1 MTTAK
6 GGIVR
11 VQGLLGIGLAASMVA
26 ACGGGDGAS
35 RAAPATSAA
44 GPAAIDVV
52 RVVEQ
57 VLDVPLSLPG
67 ELTAFQSVAMFPRVT
82 GFVKTVNVDRGSK
95 VRAGDVLVSLE
106 APELAAQ
113 RAEAQSKLQG
123 AQAQLSVARAKADA
137 DKSTSARLKAAAETP
152 GVVAGN
158 D

>member
-6 GGIVR
+6 RDIVR
-11 VQGLLGIGLAASMVA
+11 VRRILSIVLAASMAA

-35 RAAPATSAA
+35 RAAPVTAAA

-57 VLDVPLSLPG
+57 SLDVPLSLPG

-95 VRAGDVLVSLE
+95 VRAGR
-106 APELAAQ
+106 AAG
-113 RAEAQSKLQG
+113 L
-123 AQAQLSVARAKADA
+123 
-137 DKSTSARLKAAAETP
+137 T
-152 GVVAGN
+152 
-158 D
+158 